1 MADEL
6 ELSPLVPPSP
16 MVEPSEIDLEAGG
29 PGEQIQCRICLE
41 TDGRD
46 FIAPCK
52 CKGTSKYVH
61 RDCLD
66 HWRAIK
72 EGFAFA
78 HCTTCKAP
86 YYLRVHSAGDRKWRT
101 LKFRFFVTR
110 DILSIFLA
118 VQLVIAALAY
128 MVYFIDSYQQSWLR
142 HIWGFDSEVTFYYM
156 CGMIPNFNI

>member
-1 MADEL
+1 ML
-6 ELSPLVPPSP
+6 TPGKLV
-16 MVEPSEIDLEAGG
+16 LL
-29 PGEQIQCRICLE
+29 Q
-41 TDGRD
+41 
-46 FIAPCK
+46 
-52 CKGTSKYVH
+52 
-61 RDCLD
+61 
-66 HWRAIK
+66 